1 MKITFKDAMTFLN
14 NDVDPTV
21 GSISYDNSELFNA
34 DTPVTIETGSK
45 KITVLAKQ
53 IELAIFKLDR
63 KHWGFIFKN
72 NLCHTD
78 ANDKEDFERSTEGR
92 KNTFLFKHGVLPRL
106 FFLIYQK
113 GKSLR

>member
-78 ANDKEDFERSTEGR
+78 ANDKEDFEQLNKETKQLLGR
-92 KNTFLFKHGVLPRL
+92 ELEACFLEATA
-106 FFLIYQK
+106 
-113 GKSLR
+113 